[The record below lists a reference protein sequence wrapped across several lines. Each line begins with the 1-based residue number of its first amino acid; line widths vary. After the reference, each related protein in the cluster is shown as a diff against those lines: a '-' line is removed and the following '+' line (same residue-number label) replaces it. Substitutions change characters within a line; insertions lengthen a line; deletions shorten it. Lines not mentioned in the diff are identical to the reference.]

1 MRDVHAMTNCRLQ
14 LPWRGQILESDA
26 CEGTLGQNQ
35 LSVPV
40 AHPLGP
46 IPSIVPFR
54 LTSFLVYFVFMEN
67 YIYIVDKTTLQI
79 L

>member
-1 MRDVHAMTNCRLQ
+1 MRPVHATTNCRFQ

-26 CEGTLGQNQ
+26 CEGTLAQNQ

-46 IPSIVPFR
+46 IPSVVPFR
-54 LTSFLVYFVFMEN
+54 LISFLVYFVFMGRD
-67 YIYIVDKTTLQI
+67 IIIFLLKLF
-79 L
+79 